1 MCRSINFGKKKLD
14 IKARKSQA
22 IFPTRP
28 MYHVLCLIINLS
40 FFAVPCVRHPDGGR
54 WEET

>member
-1 MCRSINFGKKKLD
+1 MCRSINYGKKKLD